1 MIDQNDLDLNFQKEV
16 DVGLAADIGTL
27 SRLPKIVGNMSA
39 VREWAFT
46 TQEFSA
52 EDALRVGFV
61 SKVVAGGREET
72 VGMSFSGGWC
82 VSI

>member
-1 MIDQNDLDLNFQKEV
+1 
-16 DVGLAADIGTL
+16 LAADIGTL

-46 TQEFSA
+46 AQEFSA

-61 SKVVAGGREET
+61 SKVVPGGRGEAIGEPPLL
-72 VGMSFSGGWC
+72 GWLIYA
-82 VSI
+82 VD